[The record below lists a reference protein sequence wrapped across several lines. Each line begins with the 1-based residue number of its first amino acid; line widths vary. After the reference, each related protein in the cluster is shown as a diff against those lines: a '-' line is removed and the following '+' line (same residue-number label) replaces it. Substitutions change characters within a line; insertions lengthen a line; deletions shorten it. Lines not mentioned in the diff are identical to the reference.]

1 MTINTLLAYT
11 AIFCFLGQIQLALAG
26 TTKIQSNQR
35 IYIETLEGL
44 VAKGD
49 RVQAGQRVRAQV
61 ARDVDINGK
70 VLVKEGTPVLVKV
83 GSVTERKMA
92 GIKKT
97 LALRAYE
104 TESIDGKAIQLDGGY
119 HKEGKSRM
127 ALSISLGVIV
137 FLPLIFLRGKTATL
151 PSGTVFEAYV
161 DRAYD
166 ITIQDQAG
174 RRINLTNFESDITA
188 ELLYDKLSESAK
200 PKYFEFEITTPE
212 SAGRK
217 FVVDRI

>member
-1 MTINTLLAYT
+1 MTVNTLLAYT

-49 RVQAGQRVRAQV
+49 RVQEGQRVRAQV

-137 FLPLIFLRGKTATL
+137 FLPLIFLRGKAATL
-151 PSGTVFEAYV
+151 PSGTVLRHTLIAPTTSLFK
-161 DRAYD
+161 
-166 ITIQDQAG
+166 I
-174 RRINLTNFESDITA
+174 
-188 ELLYDKLSESAK
+188 KLVGE
-200 PKYFEFEITTPE
+200 
-212 SAGRK
+212 
-217 FVVDRI
+217 

>member
-49 RVQAGQRVRAQV
+49 RVQAGQRVRVQV

-97 LALRAYE
+97 LALRSYE
-104 TESIDGKAIQLDGGY
+104 T
-119 HKEGKSRM
+119 
-127 ALSISLGVIV
+127 
-137 FLPLIFLRGKTATL
+137 T
-151 PSGTVFEAYV
+151 
-161 DRAYD
+161 
-166 ITIQDQAG
+166 
-174 RRINLTNFESDITA
+174 LTNTGVPSFTVRS
-188 ELLYDKLSESAK
+188 L
-200 PKYFEFEITTPE
+200 P
-212 SAGRK
+212 
-217 FVVDRI
+217 